1 MRARH
6 KKWTAPYLLE
16 HPEVALGDV
25 KDDASFFEQ
34 KPLYLEIGIG
44 KGDFILG
51 MSQKHPGHYLGIE
64 REGDVLAIAL
74 KKILEAK
81 KETDIRLM
89 LGDFDF
95 LYEKIEDLRFDA
107 IYLNF
112 SDPWPKKRHWKRR
125 LETAERLLKMKNLLA
140 DNGKVIFKSDGQEL
154 YLFTLEEAE
163 KAGFLVEESTNDYA
177 LSEDDV
183 ATEYEKNF
191 RAIGKPITRI
201 VLRKE

>member
-1 MRARH
+1 
-6 KKWTAPYLLE
+6 
-16 HPEVALGDV
+16 
-25 KDDASFFEQ
+25 
-34 KPLYLEIGIG
+34 
-44 KGDFILG
+44 
-51 MSQKHPGHYLGIE
+51 
-64 REGDVLAIAL
+64 
-74 KKILEAK
+74 
-81 KETDIRLM
+81 M

-125 LETAERLLKMKNLLA
+125 LETAERLLKMKSLLA
-140 DNGKVIFKSDGQEL
+140 DNGKIIFKSDGQEL

-183 ATEYEKNF
+183 ATEYEKSF